1 MRAFGVAVAS
11 SKQKGA
17 LYQTLYTVN
26 LVANMQGVY
35 IIVGSAV
42 DSVETPSKAWR
53 CKEIDDELD

>member
-1 MRAFGVAVAS
+1 MS
-11 SKQKGA
+11 
-17 LYQTLYTVN
+17 YTVN

-42 DSVETPSKAWR
+42 DSVETPTKAWC